1 MNRTAIPISSRAAVV
16 LPALG
21 EFSPSYG
28 KLGAGILAPR
38 HCRRSQ
44 QEIKRCFG
52 RRLPPNRLARRFRR
66 LHAQPSIRR
75 VSTFSRL
82 FIRDLRESV
91 LKILPA
97 QGETASAYR
106 RGRRRSRRLC
116 ASQSFEVCCCFHVQ
130 AREGTHV
137 REGSQPAVEGSRGIR
152 PVCP

>member
-28 KLGAGILAPR
+28 KLCRNTGATSLSPVATGNQALLWSPSTTEPVKQDA
-38 HCRRSQ
+38 
-44 QEIKRCFG
+44 
-52 RRLPPNRLARRFRR
+52 FRR

-91 LKILPA
+91 LKILPV

-130 AREGTHV
+130 ARFFLSAAT
-137 REGSQPAVEGSRGIR
+137 SACSFLSFPNNS
-152 PVCP
+152 P